1 MASGDLFREFT
12 VRFSYKKEQHVRML
26 EKFEDN
32 RLNGGKTKNQVVM
45 DALEIYYNSL
55 ENDSDTKED
64 KVVMERFLEQR
75 LMKFRQEFREE
86 MLRELLNIFVSDR
99 MAGQPVMVSSP
110 NGESQMEDVK
120 EDGAADISGMPDI
133 MDKIFL
139 RFYCTIVDS
148 VVR

>member
-1 MASGDLFREFT
+1 MASGDLFRAFT

-26 EKFEDN
+26 GKFEDN

-45 DALEIYYNSL
+45 DALEMYYNSL

-86 MLRELLNIFVSDR
+86 MLRELLNIFVSGR
-99 MAGQPVMVSSP
+99 MAGQLVMVSSP
-110 NGESQMEDVK
+110 NKESQLENVK
-120 EDGAADISGMPDI
+120 EDGAADISGMPDV
-133 MDKIFL
+133 MDKIMSWS
-139 RFYCTIVDS
+139 DS
-148 VVR
+148 